1 MIAPQEVNLTIYQGA
16 TYRKSWD
23 LQSNDT
29 PMDLTGWTA
38 RMQIREKLKSDV
50 ILHELTTE
58 NDGIV
63 IDVAAEYTRLSLY
76 INPADTAS
84 FPVKK
89 GVYDLELIDI
99 NGDVARLLMGKV
111 VIDQEVTR

>member
-1 MIAPQEVNLTIYQGA
+1 MIAPQEIDLTIYQGA

-23 LQSNDT
+23 LASNDT

-50 ILHELTTE
+50 VLQELTTE

-63 IDVAAEYTRLSLY
+63 IDVTAEYTRLSLY

-84 FPVKK
+84 LPVKK
-89 GVYDLELIDI
+89 GVYDLELIDV